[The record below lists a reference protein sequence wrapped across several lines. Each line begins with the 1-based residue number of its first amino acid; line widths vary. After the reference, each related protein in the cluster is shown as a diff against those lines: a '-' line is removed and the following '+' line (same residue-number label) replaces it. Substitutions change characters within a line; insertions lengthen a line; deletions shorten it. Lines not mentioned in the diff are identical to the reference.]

1 MGRLLYMN
9 LTSLDGYIADRSGSF
24 DWAEPDEDVHAAVND
39 ILRPVGTYLY
49 GRRVYEVMRAW
60 ADPVIDA
67 GPAGVVRDFAQIWRA
82 AQKIVYSRTLPEV
95 TTARTRLERSFDPAA
110 VRALKEH
117 TDLEVGGAGLA
128 AEAFGARLVDDV
140 RLFIAPVAVGGGT
153 PALPEARLD
162 LDLVDERRIGRFVYV
177 HYTVRA

>member
-9 LTSLDGYIADRSGSF
+9 LASLDGYIADRNGTF

-117 TDLEVGGAGLA
+117 RDLEVGGAGLA

-177 HYTVRA
+177 HYTVRT